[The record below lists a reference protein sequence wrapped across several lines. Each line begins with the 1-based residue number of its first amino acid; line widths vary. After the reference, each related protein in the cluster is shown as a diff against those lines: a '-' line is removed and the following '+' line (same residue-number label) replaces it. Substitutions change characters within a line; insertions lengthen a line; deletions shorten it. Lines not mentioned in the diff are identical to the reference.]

1 MRQAQDIIVRLLGN
15 IGSRKEVE
23 QYLRYYASVDAP
35 KFAVI
40 KVSGSVIAESL
51 DMLASSL
58 SFLANVG
65 LVPIVV
71 HGAGAQIE
79 RALAEANIDAPLFG
93 DGLWRMTPEVLE
105 VARKTLLATGASIV
119 DALESLGTRARP
131 FTSGVLEVTTTN
143 DETRGLSAN
152 VVRVAD
158 GPLVSVA
165 RSGMIPVISPFGETT
180 GGQIAIVHADIVARE
195 VALALRPHKIVF
207 LSSRAGLVDEDGRL
221 LYAVNLAEDY
231 DSVLADGGLTEASR
245 HELTQIKALLGDLPP
260 STSVSITSPDHL
272 ARELFTHRGAGTL
285 VRRGERVR
293 VEENFEAVD
302 IPRLKA
308 LLEQCFKRR
317 LKKDYFTRKKPFRV
331 YLAESYR
338 ATAILTHEEGVPYLD
353 KFAVTPE
360 AQGEGIGGSIWQ
372 RMLRE
377 VPKLFWRARAT
388 NPVNAWY
395 AQQADG
401 LYKTDEWWVFWCGMT
416 NFTEIEACVKR
427 ALAMPATLKGSSPDK
442 QAEAQL

>member
-1 MRQAQDIIVRLLGN
+1 MKTTQEIITRLLGN

-23 QYLRYYASVDAP
+23 QYLRHYASVEAP

-40 KVSGSVIAESL
+40 KVSGSVVDGSL
-51 DMLASSL
+51 DGLASSL
-58 SFLANVG
+58 SFLAAVG

-71 HGAGAQIE
+71 HGAGLQIA
-79 RALAEANIDAPLFG
+79 RALEAAGIDAPVVG
-93 DGLWRMTPEVLE
+93 PGLWRMTPDVLD
-105 VARKTLLATGASIV
+105 VARRTLLATGGSIV
-119 DALESLGTRARP
+119 DALETLGTRARP
-131 FTSGVLEVTTTN
+131 FTSGVLEVTTTT
-143 DETRGLSAN
+143 DERMGLTAE
-152 VVRVAD
+152 VKRVAD
-158 GPLVSVA
+158 APLVAAA
-165 RSGMIPVISPFGETT
+165 RSGNVAVVSPFGESA

-195 VALALRPHKIVF
+195 IALALRPHKIVF
-207 LSSRAGLVDEDGRL
+207 LSSRGGLVDQDGQL
-221 LYAVNLAEDY
+221 LSAVNLAEDY
-231 DSVLADGGLTEASR
+231 EAVLAEGGLTEASR
-245 HELTQIKALLGDLPP
+245 HELTSLASLLEQLPP
-260 STSVSITSPDHL
+260 TSSVSITSPDHL

-293 VEENFEAVD
+293 VYDGFDGIET
-302 IPRLKA
+302 PRLKS
-308 LLEQCFKRR
+308 LLEECFGRK
-317 LKKDYFTRKKPFRV
+317 LKKDYFKSKKPFRV

-388 NPVNAWY
+388 NPVNSWY

-401 LYKTDEWWVFWCGMT
+401 LYKTDDWWVFWCGMT
-416 NFTEIEACVKR
+416 AFPEIEACVKR
-427 ALAMPATLKGSSPDK
+427 ALAMPATLKGSTPDT
-442 QAEAQL
+442 QMEAAP